1 MFEKANKTPVRE
13 VSEDTQALR
22 NAPAGASVPAKPKAP
37 SLIGPGL
44 CIQGN
49 VAGEAE
55 VQIDGLVRGDVRVG
69 KLSLGPQ
76 GRIEGSV
83 VAVVAEIRGHIKGP
97 MKARQV
103 RLYGTARVEGDIA
116 HEQLA
121 METGAVFEGR
131 SVRLGKP
138 EGEAQASAPAASA
151 AHDAPAVSSAA

>member
-1 MFEKANKTPVRE
+1 MFEKANKTPPRP
-13 VSEDTQALR
+13 QAEETPAIR
-22 NAPAGASVPAKPKAP
+22 NAAASPSATPKPKAP

-49 VAGEAE
+49 IAGEAE

-76 GRIEGSV
+76 GRIQGTV
-83 VAVVAEIRGHIKGP
+83 VAVVAEIRGQIKGP

-103 RLYGTARVEGDIA
+103 RLYGTAHVEGDIA

-131 SVRLGKP
+131 SVRLPKP
-138 EGEAQASAPAASA
+138 EADAPAAVPA
-151 AHDAPAVSSAA
+151 APAVSSAA

>member
-13 VSEDTQALR
+13 VSEDSQALR
-22 NAPAGASVPAKPKAP
+22 TAPAGASVPVKPKAP

-138 EGEAQASAPAASA
+138 EGEAQAGAPAATS
-151 AHDAPAVSSAA
+151 APAVSSAA

>member
-1 MFEKANKTPVRE
+1 MFEKANKPPVRE
-13 VSEDTQALR
+13 VSDDSQAPR
-22 NAPAGASVPAKPKAP
+22 SAPGGASASAKPKAP

-44 CIQGN
+44 CVQGN

-69 KLSLGPQ
+69 KLSLGPE

-83 VAVVAEIRGHIKGP
+83 VAVVAEIRGYIKGP

-138 EGEAQASAPAASA
+138 DGEASASSPA
-151 AHDAPAVSSAA
+151 APAVSSAA

>member
-1 MFEKANKTPVRE
+1 MFEKANKTPPRP
-13 VSEDTQALR
+13 QAEETPLNR
-22 NAPAGASVPAKPKAP
+22 NAPSAAATPAKPKAP

-83 VAVVAEIRGHIKGP
+83 VAVVAEIRGHVKGP

-131 SVRLGKP
+131 SVRLPKH
-138 EGEAQASAPAASA
+138 ESDAPAAIPS
-151 AHDAPAVSSAA
+151 APAVSSAA

>member
-1 MFEKANKTPVRE
+1 MFEKANKTSPRPLL
-13 VSEDTQALR
+13 EDNPPSR
-22 NAPAGASVPAKPKAP
+22 NAAAPSPAPAKPKAP

-44 CIQGN
+44 CVQGN

-103 RLYGTARVEGDIA
+103 RLYGTAHVEGDIA

-121 METGAVFEGR
+121 METGAIFEGR
-131 SVRLGKP
+131 SVRLAKP
-138 EGEAQASAPAASA
+138 AEADAPAAVPA
-151 AHDAPAVSSAA
+151 PPAVSSAA

>member
-1 MFEKANKTPVRE
+1 MFEKSSKSPNRPQMDEPAK
-13 VSEDTQALR
+13 AL
-22 NAPAGASVPAKPKAP
+22 APASSPAAVKPKPA
-37 SLIGPGL
+37 SLIGQGL

-49 VAGEAE
+49 IAGEAE

-69 KLSLGPQ
+69 KLMLGPN

-103 RLYGTARVEGDIA
+103 RLYGTAHIEGDIA

-121 METGAVFEGR
+121 METGATFEGR
-131 SVRLGKP
+131 SVRLAKAV
-138 EGEAQASAPAASA
+138 EGQPPAAV
-151 AHDAPAVSSAA
+151 DGPAVSSAA

>member
-1 MFEKANKTPVRE
+1 MFEKTSKSQNRLPTDE
-13 VSEDTQALR
+13 ALKVPSS
-22 NAPAGASVPAKPKAP
+22 PAAAAAAKPKPA
-37 SLIGPGL
+37 SLISQGV

-49 VAGEAE
+49 ISGEAE

-69 KLSLGPQ
+69 KLMLGPQ

-103 RLYGTARVEGDIA
+103 RLYGTAHIEGDIA

-121 METGAVFEGR
+121 METGATFEGR
-131 SVRLGKP
+131 SVRLAKAA
-138 EGEAQASAPAASA
+138 EGAAPAAVEP
-151 AHDAPAVSSAA
+151 PAVSSAA

>member
-13 VSEDTQALR
+13 VSEDSQALR

-76 GRIEGSV
+76 GKIEGSV
-83 VAVVAEIRGHIKGP
+83 VAVVAEIRGHIKGS

-131 SVRLGKP
+131 SVRLTKP
-138 EGEAQASAPAASA
+138 EGEAAASSPAAPA
-151 AHDAPAVSSAA
+151 APAVSSAA